1 MSEMEREQVIEEVVT
16 ETIEAETTATE
27 DAEEA
32 VEVSEVKQP
41 QKAESKSWLSTW
53 YELMG
58 NVAVALIIVTVLFS
72 FCFRQVVVDGASMND
87 TLAHGDRLLLQTM
100 FYSVERGDIVVVY
113 QEKYPQKPLIK
124 RVIATGG
131 DTLMLKP
138 NANNGMGE
146 VYLKKAGENDLELL
160 DEPYVHYPLTWGISG
175 SREATEITV
184 PEGQVFVMGD
194 HRNDSHDS
202 RAIGCIKETDVV
214 GGVLF
219 SLVPFKGV

>member
-1 MSEMEREQVIEEVVT
+1 MSEMEREQLLEEVVT
-16 ETIEAETTATE
+16 ETIETETN
-27 DAEEA
+27 A
-32 VEVSEVKQP
+32 VEDTDETVVASEPKHSK
-41 QKAESKSWLSTW
+41 KAESKSWLSTW

-87 TLAHGDRLLLQTM
+87 TLAHGDRLLLQTI

-113 QEKYPQKPLIK
+113 QENYPKKPLIK

-131 DTLMLKP
+131 DTLVLKP
-138 NANNGMGE
+138 NANSGMGE
-146 VYLKKAGENDLELL
+146 VYLKKAEKNDWELL
-160 DEPYVHYPLTWGISG
+160 NEPYVHYPLMWGVWG
-175 SREATEITV
+175 SRETTEITV

>member
-1 MSEMEREQVIEEVVT
+1 MLVNWLTGANQAADRHS
-16 ETIEAETTATE
+16 
-27 DAEEA
+27 
-32 VEVSEVKQP
+32 S
-41 QKAESKSWLSTW
+41 SSWQ
-53 YELMG
+53 
-58 NVAVALIIVTVLFS
+58 VLFS

-87 TLAHGDRLLLQTM
+87 TLAHGDRLLLQTI

-113 QEKYPQKPLIK
+113 QENDPQKPLIK

-138 NANNGMGE
+138 NASNGMGE
-146 VYLKKAGENDLELL
+146 VYLKKAGENDWELL
-160 DEPYVHYPLTWGISG
+160 NEPYVHYPLAWGIAG
-175 SREATEITV
+175 SREAAEITV

-194 HRNDSHDS
+194 HRNNSRDS